1 MKDFY
6 LDNYAIW
13 TESELIDAKT
23 REELESIADNDD
35 ELRDRFTHPMTFGT
49 SGMRALMRAGYN
61 GMNVYTVR
69 CASQG
74 LAETILKSGK
84 EADGIVIAHDSR
96 HNSSDFARDAAVV
109 FAANGIK
116 VYYFEDLRPTPQLS
130 FAVRELGCIAGVNI
144 TASHNPKEYNGYKV
158 YWSDGAQ
165 VGVAKADEISDEI
178 IAADIFDSPKL
189 CDFDEAVSDGR
200 IVMLDNELDEK
211 YIDCVLAE
219 SVAGDYVEKVADD
232 FKVVY
237 AAFHGAGAKFVPE
250 VLKRLGIKKV
260 FPVAEQMIPDGDFP
274 TVISPNPENPQSYDI
289 AIRYAESTK
298 SDMIIG
304 TDPDSDRC
312 GVAVRTSDGFRLL
325 SGNQVGLLLLDYVL
339 QRLSEE
345 GKLPSNGVA
354 IRSLVSTNLCDKIC
368 EVFGIECVE
377 ILTGFKYVG
386 EKIKEYEAT
395 GEHSFVFGFEE
406 SIGYLKGTYTRDK
419 DAVLAAMLLA
429 EMGCFYKAKG
439 MSVYEGLGALYD
451 RYGYSCEKSAKM
463 AVAELRVSEIMAAIM
478 NDLRKNLPGE
488 LGYKVLGVK
497 DYLGGLDGFDS
508 SDMLN
513 FSLDNNCTMI
523 IRPSGTEPIIKV
535 YAKAIGSTAKEAED
549 KAAFTL
555 AETMELLEAR
565 ADKVRQSI

>member
-325 SGNQVGLLLLDYVL
+325 SGNQAGLLLLDYVL

-354 IRSLVSTNLCDKIC
+354 IRSLVST
-368 EVFGIECVE
+368 
-377 ILTGFKYVG
+377 
-386 EKIKEYEAT
+386 
-395 GEHSFVFGFEE
+395 
-406 SIGYLKGTYTRDK
+406 
-419 DAVLAAMLLA
+419 
-429 EMGCFYKAKG
+429 
-439 MSVYEGLGALYD
+439 
-451 RYGYSCEKSAKM
+451 
-463 AVAELRVSEIMAAIM
+463 
-478 NDLRKNLPGE
+478 
-488 LGYKVLGVK
+488 
-497 DYLGGLDGFDS
+497 
-508 SDMLN
+508 
-513 FSLDNNCTMI
+513 
-523 IRPSGTEPIIKV
+523 
-535 YAKAIGSTAKEAED
+535 
-549 KAAFTL
+549 
-555 AETMELLEAR
+555 
-565 ADKVRQSI
+565 